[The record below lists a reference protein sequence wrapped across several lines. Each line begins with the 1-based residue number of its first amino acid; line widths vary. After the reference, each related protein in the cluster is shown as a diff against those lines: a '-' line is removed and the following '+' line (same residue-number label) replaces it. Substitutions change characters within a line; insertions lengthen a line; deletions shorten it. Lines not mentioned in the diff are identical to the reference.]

1 MTRTLLTMTA
11 ATLIAFGGAS
21 YAATT
26 TNDYTANTTQHTTT
40 TNTSGKNTSSNAG
53 SKAGTEIEKAVGA
66 GDTLSAA
73 DMKSAMSLSKVKDAK
88 DKLASAKV
96 DDPKGN
102 IIGPVKEVIT
112 GKSGAPTEIHVD
124 VGGWLGV
131 GERVVAMK
139 PGNFTYIPDRGILVT
154 KMSKAAI
161 EKLPAVK
168 EKKT

>member
-1 MTRTLLTMTA
+1 MTRTFLTATA
-11 ATLIAFGGAS
+11 AALIALGGVS

-26 TNDYTANTTQHTTT
+26 TNDHTNTTQHSTT
-40 TNTSGKNTSSNAG
+40 GNAG

-112 GKSGAPTEIHVD
+112 SKSGMATAINVD

-131 GERVVAMK
+131 GERVVSMK
-139 PGNFTYIPDRGILVT
+139 ASNFTYIPDRGILVT
-154 KMSKAAI
+154 KMSKTAI

-168 EKKT
+168 EKI

>member
-1 MTRTLLTMTA
+1 MIPRLIFA
-11 ATLIAFGGAS
+11 LIALGGVS

-26 TNDYTANTTQHTTT
+26 TNDHTTQHTTKT
-40 TNTSGKNTSSNAG
+40 DTSNKNNSAQHSNI
-53 SKAGTEIEKAVGA
+53 GTEIAKPVGS
-66 GDTLSAA
+66 GDTITAA

-102 IIGPVKEVIT
+102 VIGPVKEVIT
-112 GKSGAPTEIHVD
+112 GKSGAPTAIHVD

-131 GERVVAMK
+131 GERVVSMK
-139 PGNFTYIPDRGILVT
+139 PTNFTYIPDRGILVT

-168 EKKT
+168 NKST

>member
-1 MTRTLLTMTA
+1 MTRTFLTATA
-11 ATLIAFGGAS
+11 AALIALGGVS

-26 TNDYTANTTQHTTT
+26 TKDYTANTTQHSTSGTTT
-40 TNTSGKNTSSNAG
+40 

-66 GDTLSAA
+66 GDTLTAA

-112 GKSGAPTEIHVD
+112 GKSGTATMIHVD

-131 GERVVAMK
+131 GERVVSMK
-139 PGNFTYIPDRGILVT
+139 ASNFTYIPDRGILVT
-154 KMSKAAI
+154 KMSKSAI

-168 EKKT
+168 KTT

>member
-26 TNDYTANTTQHTTT
+26 TAT
-40 TNTSGKNTSSNAG
+40 
-53 SKAGTEIEKAVGA
+53 SKAGTEVEKAVGA

-88 DKLASAKV
+88 DKLATAKV

-112 GKSGAPTEIHVD
+112 GKSGAATAINVD

-131 GERVVAMK
+131 GERVVSMK
-139 PGNFTYIPDRGILVT
+139 ASNFTYIPDRGILVT

-161 EKLPAVK
+161 EKLPTVK
-168 EKKT
+168 AKT

>member
-11 ATLIAFGGAS
+11 ATLIALGGVS

-26 TNDYTANTTQHTTT
+26 TTDHNATQHTT
-40 TNTSGKNTSSNAG
+40 NTA
-53 SKAGTEIEKAVGA
+53 SKPGTEIEKAVGA

-73 DMKSAMSLSKVKDAK
+73 DMKSAMALSKVKDAK

-112 GKSGAPTEIHVD
+112 GKSGAPTAIHVD

-131 GERVVAMK
+131 GERVVSIK
-139 PGNFTYIPDRGILVT
+139 PAN
-154 KMSKAAI
+154 
-161 EKLPAVK
+161 
-168 EKKT
+168 

>member
-11 ATLIAFGGAS
+11 ATLIALGGAS

-26 TNDYTANTTQHTTT
+26 A
-40 TNTSGKNTSSNAG
+40 A
-53 SKAGTEIEKAVGA
+53 SKAGTEVEKAVGA

-112 GKSGAPTEIHVD
+112 GKSGTATAINVD

-131 GERVVAMK
+131 GERVVSMK
-139 PGNFTYIPDRGILVT
+139 ASNFTYIPDRGILVT
-154 KMSKAAI
+154 KMSKSAI

-168 EKKT
+168 TKT

>member
-11 ATLIAFGGAS
+11 ATLIALGGAS

-26 TNDYTANTTQHTTT
+26 TNDHTANTTQHA
-40 TNTSGKNTSSNAG
+40 TNTDTSGKTSGSTT
-53 SKAGTEIEKAVGA
+53 SKAGTEIEKAVGS

-112 GKSGAPTEIHVD
+112 GKSGAPTAIHVD

-131 GERVVAMK
+131 GERVVSMK
-139 PGNFTYIPDRGILVT
+139 PSNFTYIPDRGILVT
-154 KMSKAAI
+154 KMSKAQI

-168 EKKT
+168 EKS

>member
-11 ATLIAFGGAS
+11 ATLIALGGAS
-21 YAATT
+21 YAATST
-26 TNDYTANTTQHTTT
+26 TDHTTT
-40 TNTSGKNTSSNAG
+40 TTQNETTSKSTSGSAT
-53 SKAGTEIEKAVGA
+53 SKAGTEVEKAVGA

-88 DKLASAKV
+88 DKLATAKV

-102 IIGPVKEVIT
+102 IIGPVKEVMT
-112 GKSGAPTEIHVD
+112 GKSGMATMIHVD

-139 PGNFTYIPDRGILVT
+139 ASDFTFIPDRDILVT
-154 KMSKAAI
+154 KMSKTAI
-161 EKLPAVK
+161 QKLPAVK
-168 EKKT
+168 EKS

>member
-11 ATLIAFGGAS
+11 ATLIALGGAS
-21 YAATT
+21 YAAST
-26 TNDYTANTTQHTTT
+26 TNDTANSTQHETTSKS
-40 TNTSGKNTSSNAG
+40 TSGSAT
-53 SKAGTEIEKAVGA
+53 SKAGTEIEKAIGG

-73 DMKSAMSLSKVKDAK
+73 DMQSAMSLSKVKDAK

-102 IIGPVKEVIT
+102 IIGPVKEVMT
-112 GKSGAPTEIHVD
+112 GKSGTATAIHVD

-131 GERVVAMK
+131 GERVVSMK
-139 PGNFTYIPDRGILVT
+139 ASDFTFIPGRDILVT

-168 EKKT
+168 EKST

>member
-1 MTRTLLTMTA
+1 MTRTFLTVTA
-11 ATLIAFGGAS
+11 ATLIALGGAS

-26 TNDYTANTTQHTTT
+26 TTNDHTANTTQH
-40 TNTSGKNTSSNAG
+40 SSTGAAT
-53 SKAGTEIEKAVGA
+53 SKAGTEVEKAVGA

-131 GERVVAMK
+131 GERVVSMK
-139 PGNFTYIPDRGILVT
+139 ASNFTYIPSRDILVT

-168 EKKT
+168 KTT

>member
-11 ATLIAFGGAS
+11 ATLIALGGAS

-26 TNDYTANTTQHTTT
+26 TKDHTATTTEYTSKSDTAN
-40 TNTSGKNTSSNAG
+40 KNTSNEH
-53 SKAGTEIEKAVGA
+53 SKVGTEIDKAVGS
-66 GDTLSAA
+66 GDTITAA

-112 GKSGAPTEIHVD
+112 GKSGAPTARI
-124 VGGWLGV
+124 
-131 GERVVAMK
+131 
-139 PGNFTYIPDRGILVT
+139 
-154 KMSKAAI
+154 
-161 EKLPAVK
+161 
-168 EKKT
+168 

>member
-1 MTRTLLTMTA
+1 MTRTFLTATA
-11 ATLIAFGGAS
+11 AALIALGGVS

-26 TNDYTANTTQHTTT
+26 TKDHTTNTTQYS
-40 TNTSGKNTSSNAG
+40 TSGNAG

-66 GDTLSAA
+66 GDTLTAA

-112 GKSGAPTEIHVD
+112 GKSGTATAIHVD

-131 GERVVAMK
+131 GERVVSMK
-139 PGNFTYIPDRGILVT
+139 PSNFTYIPDRGILVT

-168 EKKT
+168 NKST

>member
-1 MTRTLLTMTA
+1 MTRTFLTATA
-11 ATLIAFGGAS
+11 AALIALGGVS

-26 TNDYTANTTQHTTT
+26 TSDHTANTTQHA
-40 TNTSGKNTSSNAG
+40 TSGNAG
-53 SKAGTEIEKAVGA
+53 AKAGTEIEKAVGA
-66 GDTLSAA
+66 GDTLTAA
-73 DMKSAMSLSKVKDAK
+73 DMKSAMSLGKVKDAK

-102 IIGPVKEVIT
+102 IIGPVKDVIT
-112 GKSGAPTEIHVD
+112 SKSGAATMIHVD

-139 PGNFTYIPDRGILVT
+139 ASNFTFIPDRGILVT

-168 EKKT
+168 KTT

>member
-11 ATLIAFGGAS
+11 ATLIALGGAS

-26 TNDYTANTTQHTTT
+26 TNDHATTTTQHSN
-40 TNTSGKNTSSNAG
+40 TNASGKTSGSST
-53 SKAGTEIEKAVGA
+53 SKAGTEIEKAVGG

-73 DMKSAMSLSKVKDAK
+73 DMKSAMSLSKVTDAK

-112 GKSGAPTEIHVD
+112 GKSGAPTAIHVD

-131 GERVVAMK
+131 GERVVSMK
-139 PGNFTYIPDRGILVT
+139 PSNFTYIPDRGILVT

-168 EKKT
+168 EKS

>member
-1 MTRTLLTMTA
+1 MTRTFLTTTA
-11 ATLIAFGGAS
+11 AALIALGGVS

-26 TNDYTANTTQHTTT
+26 TSDHTANTTQHTS
-40 TNTSGKNTSSNAG
+40 SGTAT

-66 GDTLSAA
+66 GDTLTAA
-73 DMKSAMSLSKVKDAK
+73 EMKSAMSLSKVKDAK
-88 DKLASAKV
+88 DKLATAKV

-112 GKSGAPTEIHVD
+112 GKSGTPTEIHVD

-131 GERVVAMK
+131 GERVVSMK
-139 PGNFTYIPDRGILVT
+139 AANFTYIPARDILVT
-154 KMSKAAI
+154 KMSKTAI

-168 EKKT
+168 EKI

>member
-11 ATLIAFGGAS
+11 ATLIALGGAS

-26 TNDYTANTTQHTTT
+26 TKDHAATTEHATKTETT
-40 TNTSGKNTSSNAG
+40 KNNSNEH
-53 SKAGTEIEKAVGA
+53 SKVGTEIDKAVGS
-66 GDTLSAA
+66 GDTITAA

-88 DKLASAKV
+88 DKLATAKV

-102 IIGPVKEVIT
+102 VIGPVKEVIT
-112 GKSGAPTEIHVD
+112 GKSGTATAIRVD

-131 GERVVAMK
+131 GERVVSMK

-168 EKKT
+168 DKT

>member
-1 MTRTLLTMTA
+1 MKGTLLTATA
-11 ATLIAFGGAS
+11 AALMALGGVS

-26 TNDYTANTTQHTTT
+26 TNDHTANTTQHTTT
-40 TNTSGKNTSSNAG
+40 KADTSNKNTTAEH
-53 SKAGTEIEKAVGA
+53 SKLGTEIDKAVGG
-66 GDTLSAA
+66 GDTITAA

-102 IIGPVKEVIT
+102 VIGPVKEVIT
-112 GKSGAPTEIHVD
+112 GKTGTPTAIHVD

-131 GERVVAMK
+131 GERVVSMK
-139 PGNFTYIPDRGILVT
+139 PSNFTYIPDRGILVT

-168 EKKT
+168 SKST

>member
-1 MTRTLLTMTA
+1 MTRTFLTATA
-11 ATLIAFGGAS
+11 AALIALGGVS

-26 TNDYTANTTQHTTT
+26 TNDHTANTTQHA
-40 TNTSGKNTSSNAG
+40 TSGNAG

-112 GKSGAPTEIHVD
+112 GKSGMATMIHVD

-139 PGNFTYIPDRGILVT
+139 ASNFTYIPDRGILVT
-154 KMSKAAI
+154 KMSKTAI

-168 EKKT
+168 KTT